1 MDAAT
6 EQFNTGKLEKA
17 VEAAKQAKTDLAE
30 AQKQLAKIDQAAVET
45 AIANL
50 ESRANKLLAR
60 QRDLRE
66 KTEDTGKNL
75 PDGAKP
81 SPQQAR
87 DLKAGVN
94 RQIQLKVDLDNFVE
108 ELASLNNQSQA
119 VAKRDTAQ
127 SIADAAKDMK
137 RGRPSQKMSNAVVE
151 LTANKPSAATV
162 EQKAAEQAIEKVAAS
177 LDAAANTL
185 ASDWKSEAA
194 RAKGEADRIAQ
205 TLAKLDEKAPSPAAP
220 ATAEDRKA
228 LAQDAA
234 VDMAMLAR
242 HAAAR
247 DLADKQDIEKL
258 AQGANRGPVVRELAE
273 DSAKRSEVAGVAK
286 RVSNRI
292 EAEMQARVSAEKL
305 YAAQREEFPPHYR
318 ELVNKYYE
326 ALSHL
331 NK

>member
-1 MDAAT
+1 M
-6 EQFNTGKLEKA
+6 
-17 VEAAKQAKTDLAE
+17 
-30 AQKQLAKIDQAAVET
+30 
-45 AIANL
+45 
-50 ESRANKLLAR
+50 
-60 QRDLRE
+60 
-66 KTEDTGKNL
+66 
-75 PDGAKP
+75 
-81 SPQQAR
+81 
-87 DLKAGVN
+87 
-94 RQIQLKVDLDNFVE
+94 DLDNFAE
-108 ELASLNNQSQA
+108 DLASLNNQAQA

-127 SIADAAKDMK
+127 NIADAVKDMK
-137 RGRPSQKMSNAVVE
+137 RGRASQKMSNAVVE

-162 EQKAAEQAIEKVAAS
+162 EQKAAEQAIDKVAAS
-177 LDAAANTL
+177 LNAAANTL

-205 TLAKLDEKAPSPAAP
+205 TLAKLDEKTGTPAAP

-228 LAQDAA
+228 LAQEAA

-258 AQGANRGPVVRELAE
+258 AQGANRGPLVRELAE
-273 DSAKRSEVAGVAK
+273 DSTKRSEVAGVAK

-305 YAAQREEFPPHYR
+305 YAAQREEFPPRYR